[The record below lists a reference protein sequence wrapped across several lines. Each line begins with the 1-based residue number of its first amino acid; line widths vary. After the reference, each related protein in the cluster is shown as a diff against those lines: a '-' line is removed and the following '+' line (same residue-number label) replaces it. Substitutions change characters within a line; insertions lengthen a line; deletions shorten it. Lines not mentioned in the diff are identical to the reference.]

1 MGKMT
6 IFDYARMAA
15 VAEQRII
22 EFFDGAL
29 RGGLAD
35 RAEKDLPD
43 RAQARQGEES
53 SG

>member
-1 MGKMT
+1 MGNLT

-15 VAEQRII
+15 QAGLRIVVL
-22 EFFDGAL
+22 FDGAL

-35 RAEKDLPD
+35 EAEKDLPD
-43 RAQARQGEES
+43 YASRQGKES